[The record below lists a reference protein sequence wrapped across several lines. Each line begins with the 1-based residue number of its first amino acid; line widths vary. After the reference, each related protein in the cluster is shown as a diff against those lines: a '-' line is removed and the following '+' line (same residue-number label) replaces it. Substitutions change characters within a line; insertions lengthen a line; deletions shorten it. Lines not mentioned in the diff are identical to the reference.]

1 MLVTMNFGDRKMLKS
16 YAAASLITFVIFVVI
31 DFIWLSNAARLIYR
45 PQIGPLLLEKPVIPA
60 AVAFYL
66 LYGIGLALLVVRPA
80 VDTGSVINALWMGA
94 LFGLVAY
101 GTYDLTNAATLKGWS
116 VKVTVVDMFWGSL
129 LTGLATAGGVWIG
142 LKLTS

>member
-1 MLVTMNFGDRKMLKS
+1 MLKS
-16 YAAASLITFVIFVVI
+16 YAAASLVAFVFFLVV

-45 PQIGPLLLEKPVIPA
+45 PQIGPLLLDKPLLPA

-66 LYGIGLALLVVRPA
+66 LFGVGLAVLVIRPA
-80 VDTGSVINALWMGA
+80 LDASSIFAALWMGA

-116 VKVTVVDMFWGSL
+116 LTVTIVDMLWGCIL
-129 LTGLATAGGVWIG
+129 AGLSASVGVWVSLRFIQ
-142 LKLTS
+142 

>member
-16 YAAASLITFVIFVVI
+16 YAAASLMTFVIFVVI

-60 AVAFYL
+60 AMAFYL

-94 LFGLVAY
+94 VFGLVAY

-116 VKVTVVDMFWGSL
+116 VKVTVVDMFWGSM
-129 LTGLATAGGVWIG
+129 LTALATAGGVWIG
-142 LKLTS
+142 LRLTT

>member
-1 MLVTMNFGDRKMLKS
+1 MPVGFVS
-16 YAAASLITFVIFVVI
+16 ASLLTFIIFVVV

-45 PQIGPLLLEKPVIPA
+45 PHIGTLLLEKPEISA

-80 VDTGSVINALWMGA
+80 FGAGSVFTAIWMGA

-116 VKVTVVDMFWGSL
+116 LTVTIVDMLWGGFLSGMAS
-129 LTGLATAGGVWIG
+129 GLGVWLV
-142 LKLTS
+142 LKFA